1 MESTPHRLD
10 EIQGQAQ
17 KAFARANPEIWNK
30 IQGDPTKIGQVAE
43 IQTRTHVIIQ
53 RFRSHVKRHR
63 QNWVIREM
71 DKIFE
76 ERERQGLDYFA
87 PGWALDQPVHESY
100 IETARLRVEQCIQG
114 RLTRITEAG
123 KTMQARIADRRVFT
137 PADKTLGKKVNR
149 AIGRTQKVRDKARA
163 HYRMNR
169 DLWIQK
175 AIERGSK
182 SPMRDVTQR
191 QQERMNHIN
200 EAGERLMY
208 QVFKEHGQT
217 LPQQKEKTHTQDFAQ
232 SMG

>member
-1 MESTPHRLD
+1 MALQPHRLD
-10 EIQGQAQ
+10 ELRGQA
-17 KAFARANPEIWNK
+17 KEAFARANPEIWKK
-30 IQGDPTKIGQVAE
+30 IQGDPTKIGQVTE
-43 IQTRTHVIIQ
+43 IQTRTSRITR
-53 RFRSHVKRHR
+53 RFRDHVKRHR
-63 QNWVIREM
+63 QHWVGLEIV
-71 DKIFE
+71 KIYE
-76 ERERQGLDYFA
+76 ERERHGLDYFA
-87 PGWALDQPVHESY
+87 PGWALNLPVNESY
-100 IETARLRVEQCIQG
+100 IETARLRVEQRIQG

-137 PADKTLGKKVNR
+137 PVDKMLGKKVNR
-149 AIGRTQKVRDKARA
+149 AIHRIQKVRDKARA

-208 QVFKEHGQT
+208 QVFKEHNRA

-232 SMG
+232 TMG